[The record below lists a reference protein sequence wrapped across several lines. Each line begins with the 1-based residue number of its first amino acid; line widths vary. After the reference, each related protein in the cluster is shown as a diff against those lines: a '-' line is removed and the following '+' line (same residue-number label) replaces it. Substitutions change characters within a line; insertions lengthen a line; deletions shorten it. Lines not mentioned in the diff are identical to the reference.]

1 MEWIHSA
8 LDADRMLKSI
18 YYIRERNIMKKLL
31 KFVGYIV
38 VSGLAVISLY
48 LANLFLMK
56 PYSIDHYLAKEL
68 TMGLLESPEYM
79 TYIGIFDPYNAI
91 LKHNQKLSINTLAD
105 GEEDYQDSLKHLSML
120 KKYDSETLTEVQKVT
135 QKIAIFDTE
144 NSIDRFEN
152 FRFHSYP
159 FNQISGN
166 HLNLVEFM
174 TDTHPVRN
182 YREASDYIK
191 RVRLI
196 DESMKSDLLWL
207 EEQKKLGIFAPQFVF
222 DHVIRQLNELL
233 SYTDDENPLMQVF
246 IRKVSELEI
255 SPEKKEALFDELSA
269 VIKSDVKPG
278 YELILQFM
286 ESNYTNANPH
296 HGAWSQPNGDAYY
309 ASRLRSYTTT
319 DYTAEE
325 IHQIGLS
332 EVERISN
339 RMKEIFM
346 MLGYEV
352 NKPIGEM
359 MNDLNENPE
368 FLYADTPDRKEIVI
382 ADYNQMVKEAE
393 EDVRPYFERFPI
405 SPVEVRAVPEYSEKT
420 AAGGYYQAP
429 SLDGSRPGVFYA
441 NLYDIKQ
448 TPTFGM
454 RTLTFHEA
462 VPGHHFQI
470 ALNQENEKLTL
481 YRKMGYRTSAFTEG
495 WALYSEQ
502 LAVEAGMT
510 KNLYD
515 ELGVLQSEMF
525 RANRLVVDT
534 GMHFKRWTRE
544 EAMEYMKKTTGMSDT
559 EVRVEIERYIVWPGQ
574 ATSYKMG
581 MLKILE
587 LREKAKKALGE
598 KFDIRKFHTVVLD
611 QGIVPLFV
619 LEDIIDDWIM
629 SY

>member
-1 MEWIHSA
+1 
-8 LDADRMLKSI
+8 
-18 YYIRERNIMKKLL
+18 MKKLFKYIGYL
-31 KFVGYIV
+31 AMSSFVV
-38 VSGLAVISLY
+38 MSLY
-48 LANLFLMK
+48 LVNLFLMK

-68 TMGLLESPEYM
+68 TVSLLDSPEYM
-79 TYIGIFDPYNAI
+79 TYIGIFDPFNAI
-91 LKHNQKLSINTLAD
+91 LKHNQKLSIDTLAD
-105 GEEDYQDSLKHLSML
+105 DESDYQDTLKHLEVL
-120 KKYDSETLTEVQKVT
+120 KKYNPDNLTDAQKVT
-135 QKIAIFDTE
+135 QKIAIFDTK
-144 NSIDRFEN
+144 NTIDNFEN

-166 HLNLVEFM
+166 HLNGVEFM
-174 TDTHPVRN
+174 TDTHPIRN
-182 YREASDYIK
+182 FREAKDYIK
-191 RVRLI
+191 RVSLF
-196 DESMKSDLLWL
+196 DDAMKSDLIWL
-207 EEQKKLGIFAPQFVF
+207 EEQKKLGIFAPKFVF
-222 DHVIRQLNELL
+222 DHVIRQLKELIA
-233 SYTDDENPLMQVF
+233 YTDDNNPLMQVF
-246 IRKVSELEI
+246 IKKVNALDI
-255 SPEKKEALFDELSA
+255 STEKKEALFRELSL
-269 VIKSDVKPG
+269 IIQSEVKTG
-278 YELILQFM
+278 YELILQYM
-286 ESNYTNANPH
+286 ETNYDQANPY
-296 HGAWSQPNGDAYY
+296 HGVWSLPNGDAFY
-309 ASRLRSYTTT
+309 ASRLKSYTTT
-319 DYTAEE
+319 DYSAEE

-332 EVERISN
+332 EVERIGN
-339 RMKEIFM
+339 RMKEIFIL
-346 MLGYEV
+346 LGYEV
-352 NKPIGEM
+352 NKPVGQM
-359 MNDLNENPE
+359 MNELNENPD
-368 FLYADTPDRKEIVI
+368 FLYADTPDRKQIVI

-470 ALNQENEKLTL
+470 ALNLENEDLTL

-502 LAVEAGMT
+502 LAVEVGMT
-510 KNLYD
+510 KNLFD

-534 GMHFKRWTRE
+534 GMHYKKWTRE
-544 EAMEYMKKTTGMSDT
+544 EAMEYMKNTTGMSDT

-587 LREKAKKALGE
+587 LREKAKEALGD
-598 KFDIRKFHTVVLD
+598 KFDIRKFHTIVLD
-611 QGIVPLFV
+611 QGIVPLFI
-619 LEDIIDDWIM
+619 LEDIIDEWIM

>member
-1 MEWIHSA
+1 
-8 LDADRMLKSI
+8 
-18 YYIRERNIMKKLL
+18 MKKLFKYL
-31 KFVGYIV
+31 GYTV
-38 VSGLAVISLY
+38 LTSFSVISLY
-48 LANLFLMK
+48 FANLFLMK
-56 PYSIDHYLAKEL
+56 PFSLDHYLAKEL
-68 TMGLLESPEYM
+68 IMGLLESPEFM
-79 TYIGIFDPYNAI
+79 TYIGIFDPYNSI
-91 LKHNQKLSINTLAD
+91 LKHNQKLSIDTLEDGQAD
-105 GEEDYQDSLKHLSML
+105 HKKTLKRLEML
-120 KKYDSETLTEVQKVT
+120 KKYDSNNLSDVQKIT

-144 NSIDRFEN
+144 NNINTFQN

-159 FNQISGN
+159 YNQISGN
-166 HLNLVEFM
+166 HLNIVEFM
-174 TDTHPVRN
+174 TDTHPIRN
-182 YREASDYIK
+182 YREATDYIK
-191 RVRLI
+191 RVKAFDNSMNADLI
-196 DESMKSDLLWL
+196 WL
-207 EEQKKLGIFAPQFVF
+207 NEQQKLGIFAPKFVF
-222 DHVIRQLNELL
+222 DHVINQLKEIIEYSDENNPLVKVFMRKVNNLDIDKQKKENLYNEL
-233 SYTDDENPLMQVF
+233 S
-246 IRKVSELEI
+246 K
-255 SPEKKEALFDELSA
+255 
-269 VIKSDVKPG
+269 VIKSEVNPG
-278 YELILQFM
+278 YELILNFM
-286 ESNYTNANPH
+286 ETNYKNANEH
-296 HGAWSQPNGDAYY
+296 HGVWSLPNGDAFY

-332 EVERISN
+332 EVERIGK
-339 RMKEIFM
+339 RMEEIFIL
-346 MLGYEV
+346 LGYEIIKSV
-352 NKPIGEM
+352 GQM
-359 MNDLNENPE
+359 MNDLNENPD
-368 FLYADTPDRKEIVI
+368 FLYEDTPDRKEIVL

-393 EDVRPYFERFPI
+393 NDVKPYFERFPI
-405 SPVEVRAVPEYSEKT
+405 SPVEVRAVPEYSEQT

-470 ALNQENEKLTL
+470 ALNQENKSLTM

-534 GMHFKRWTRE
+534 GLHYKKWTRE
-544 EAMEYMKKTTGMSDT
+544 KAMEYMKKTTGMSDT

-598 KFDIRKFHTVVLD
+598 KFDIKKFHTVVLD
-611 QGIVPLFV
+611 QGIVPLFI
-619 LEDIIDDWIM
+619 LEEIIDEWI
-629 SY
+629 SEY

>member
-1 MEWIHSA
+1 
-8 LDADRMLKSI
+8 
-18 YYIRERNIMKKLL
+18 MKKLL
-31 KFVGYIV
+31 KYVGYLAL
-38 VSGLAVISLY
+38 SGLAIVSLY
-48 LANLFLMK
+48 LTNLFLMK

-68 TMGLLESPEYM
+68 TLSLLDSPEFM
-79 TYIGIFDPYNAI
+79 TYIGIFDRFNAI
-91 LKHNQKLSINTLAD
+91 LKHNQKLSIDTLED
-105 GEEDYQDSLKHLSML
+105 GEEDYQDTLKHLKML
-120 KKYDSETLTEVQKVT
+120 KKYNSDGLTDVQKIT

-174 TDTHPVRN
+174 TDTHPIRN
-182 YREASDYIK
+182 YREATDYIK
-191 RVRLI
+191 RVRLF
-196 DESMKSDLLWL
+196 DDSMKSDLVWL

-222 DHVIRQLNELL
+222 DHVITQLKELIA
-233 SYTDDENPLMQVF
+233 YTDNNNPLMQVF
-246 IRKVSELEI
+246 IRKVNKLQI
-255 SPEKKEALFDELSA
+255 STKKKEALSSELSE

-286 ESNYTNANPH
+286 ESNYDQANKF
-296 HGAWSQPNGDAYY
+296 HGVWSLPNGDAFY

-319 DYTAEE
+319 DYSAEE

-332 EVERISN
+332 EVERIGN
-339 RMKEIFM
+339 RMKEIFIL
-346 MLGYEV
+346 LGYEV
-352 NKPIGEM
+352 NKPVGEM
-359 MNDLNENPE
+359 MNELNESPD
-368 FLYADTPDRKEIVI
+368 FLYADTPDRKQIVI

-470 ALNQENEKLTL
+470 ALNQENEDLTL

-502 LAVEAGMT
+502 LAVEVGMT

-534 GMHFKRWTRE
+534 GLHYKKWTRE
-544 EAMEYMKKTTGMSDT
+544 KAMDYMKRTTGMSDT

-587 LREKAKKALGE
+587 LRQKAQDSLGE
-598 KFDIRKFHTVVLD
+598 KFDIRKFHTIVLD
-611 QGIVPLFV
+611 QGIVPLFI
-619 LEDIIDDWIM
+619 LEDIINEWIK
-629 SY
+629 SS

>member
-1 MEWIHSA
+1 
-8 LDADRMLKSI
+8 
-18 YYIRERNIMKKLL
+18 MKKLF
-31 KFVGYIV
+31 KYIGY
-38 VSGLAVISLY
+38 LAMSSFAVMSLY
-48 LANLFLMK
+48 LVNLFLMK

-68 TMGLLESPEYM
+68 TVSLLDSPEYM
-79 TYIGIFDPYNAI
+79 TYIGIFDPFNAI
-91 LKHNQKLSINTLAD
+91 LKHNQKLSIDTL
-105 GEEDYQDSLKHLSML
+105 EDDESNYQDTLKHLEVL
-120 KKYDSETLTEVQKVT
+120 KKYNPDNLTDAQKVT

-144 NSIDRFEN
+144 NTIDNFEN

-166 HLNLVEFM
+166 HLNGVEFM
-174 TDTHPVRN
+174 TDTHPIRN
-182 YREASDYIK
+182 FREATDFIK
-191 RVRLI
+191 RVSLF
-196 DESMKSDLLWL
+196 DDAMKSDLIWL
-207 EEQKKLGIFAPQFVF
+207 NEQKKLGIFAPKFVF
-222 DHVIRQLNELL
+222 DHVIRQLKELIA
-233 SYTDDENPLMQVF
+233 YTDDNNPLMQVF
-246 IRKVSELEI
+246 KSKVNALNI
-255 SPEKKEALFDELSA
+255 STEKKETLFRELGL
-269 VIKSDVKPG
+269 VIQSDVKPG
-278 YELILQFM
+278 YQSILQFM
-286 ESNYTNANPH
+286 ENNYDQANKH
-296 HGAWSQPNGDAYY
+296 HGVWSLPNGDAFY

-332 EVERISN
+332 EVERIGN
-339 RMKEIFM
+339 RMKEIFIL
-346 MLGYEV
+346 LGYEV
-352 NKPIGEM
+352 NKPVGQM
-359 MNDLNENPE
+359 MNELNENPD
-368 FLYADTPDRKEIVI
+368 FLYADTPDRKQIVI

-470 ALNQENEKLTL
+470 ALNLENEDLTM

-502 LAVEAGMT
+502 LAVEVGMT
-510 KNLYD
+510 KNLFD

-534 GMHFKRWTRE
+534 GMHYKKWTRE
-544 EAMEYMKKTTGMSDT
+544 EAMEYMKNTTGMSDT

-587 LREKAKKALGE
+587 LREKAKEALGD
-598 KFDIRKFHTVVLD
+598 KFDIRKFHTIVLD
-611 QGIVPLFV
+611 QGIVPLFI

>member
-1 MEWIHSA
+1 
-8 LDADRMLKSI
+8 
-18 YYIRERNIMKKLL
+18 MKKLL

-48 LANLFLMK
+48 LVNLFLMK

-296 HGAWSQPNGDAYY
+296 HGAWSHPNGDAYY

-619 LEDIIDDWIM
+619 LEDIIDEWIM

>member
-1 MEWIHSA
+1 
-8 LDADRMLKSI
+8 
-18 YYIRERNIMKKLL
+18 MKKLFKYL
-31 KFVGYIV
+31 GYTV
-38 VSGLAVISLY
+38 LTSFSVISLY
-48 LANLFLMK
+48 FANLFLMK
-56 PYSIDHYLAKEL
+56 PFSLDHYLAKEL
-68 TMGLLESPEYM
+68 IMGLLESPEFM
-79 TYIGIFDPYNAI
+79 TYIGIFDPYNSI
-91 LKHNQKLSINTLAD
+91 LKHNQKLSIDTLEDGQAD
-105 GEEDYQDSLKHLSML
+105 HEKTLKRLEML
-120 KKYDSETLTEVQKVT
+120 KKYDSNNLSDVQKIT

-144 NSIDRFEN
+144 NNINTFQN

-159 FNQISGN
+159 YNQISGN
-166 HLNLVEFM
+166 HLNIVEFM
-174 TDTHPVRN
+174 TDTHPIRN
-182 YREASDYIK
+182 YREATDYIK
-191 RVRLI
+191 RVKAF
-196 DESMKSDLLWL
+196 DNSMNSDLIWL
-207 EEQKKLGIFAPQFVF
+207 NEQKKLGIFAPKFVF
-222 DHVIRQLNELL
+222 DHVIKQLKEIIEYSDENNPLVKVFMRKVNNLDIDKQKKENLYNEL
-233 SYTDDENPLMQVF
+233 S
-246 IRKVSELEI
+246 K
-255 SPEKKEALFDELSA
+255 
-269 VIKSDVKPG
+269 VIKSEVNPG
-278 YELILQFM
+278 YELILNFM
-286 ESNYTNANPH
+286 ETNYKNANEH
-296 HGAWSQPNGDAYY
+296 HGVWSLPNGDAFY

-332 EVERISN
+332 EVERIGK
-339 RMKEIFM
+339 RMEEIFIL
-346 MLGYEV
+346 LGYEIIKSV
-352 NKPIGEM
+352 GQM
-359 MNDLNENPE
+359 MNDLNENPD
-368 FLYADTPDRKEIVI
+368 FLYEDTPDRKEIVL

-393 EDVRPYFERFPI
+393 NDVKPYFERFPI
-405 SPVEVRAVPEYSEKT
+405 SPVEVRAVPEYSEQT

-470 ALNQENEKLTL
+470 ALNQENKSLTM

-534 GMHFKRWTRE
+534 GLHYKKWTRE
-544 EAMEYMKKTTGMSDT
+544 KAMEYMKKTTGMSDT

-587 LREKAKKALGE
+587 LRKKAKKALGE
-598 KFDIRKFHTVVLD
+598 KFDIKKFHTVVLD
-611 QGIVPLFV
+611 QGIVPLFI
-619 LEDIIDDWIM
+619 LEEIIDEWI
-629 SY
+629 SEY

>member
-1 MEWIHSA
+1 
-8 LDADRMLKSI
+8 
-18 YYIRERNIMKKLL
+18 MKKLL
-31 KFVGYIV
+31 KYFGYLLL
-38 VSGLAVISLY
+38 SGLLVMSLY

-68 TMGLLESPEYM
+68 SMNLMESPEFM
-79 TYIGIFDPYNAI
+79 TYIGIFDSLNVI
-91 LKHNQKLSINTLAD
+91 LKHNQKLTIDSLED
-105 GEEDYQDSLKHLSML
+105 GEDDYRDNLKHLEML
-120 KKYDSETLTEVQKVT
+120 QKYNPTDLSGVQKVT
-135 QKIAIFDTE
+135 RKIAIFDTE
-144 NSIDRFEN
+144 NGIDRFEN

-166 HLNLVEFM
+166 HLGLVEFM
-174 TDTHPVRN
+174 TDTHPIRD
-182 YREASDYIK
+182 YREATDYIK
-191 RVRLI
+191 RVRLF
-196 DESMKSDLLWL
+196 DESLNSDLVWL
-207 EEQKKLGIFAPQFVF
+207 GEQKKLGIFAPQFVF
-222 DHVIRQLNELL
+222 DHVIKQLKELIA
-233 SYTDDENPLMQVF
+233 YTDEENPLMQIF
-246 IRKVSELEI
+246 IEKVNKLDI
-255 SPEKKEALFDELSA
+255 STQKKEDLFNELSA
-269 VIKSDVKPG
+269 VIKSDVRPG
-278 YELILQFM
+278 YESILQYM
-286 ESNYTNANPH
+286 EANYSNANKY
-296 HGAWSQPNGDAYY
+296 HGVWSLPNGDAFY

-332 EVERISN
+332 EVERIGN
-339 RMKEIFM
+339 RMKEIFT

-352 NKPIGEM
+352 NKPVGEM
-359 MNDLNENPE
+359 MNDLNENPD

-393 EDVRPYFERFPI
+393 EDVRPYFERFPV

-420 AAGGYYQAP
+420 AAGGYYQSP

-470 ALNQENEKLTL
+470 ALNQENDNLTL

-502 LAVEAGMT
+502 LAVEVGMT

-534 GMHFKRWTRE
+534 GLHYKKWTRE

-559 EVRVEIERYIVWPGQ
+559 EVRVEIERYIVWPAQ

-587 LREKAKKALGE
+587 LRQKAKDALGE
-598 KFDIRKFHTVVLD
+598 KFDIRKFHTIVLD
-611 QGIVPLFV
+611 QGIVPLFI
-619 LEDIIDDWIM
+619 LEDIIDEWIE
-629 SY
+629 SYGL

>member
-1 MEWIHSA
+1 
-8 LDADRMLKSI
+8 
-18 YYIRERNIMKKLL
+18 MKKLF
-31 KFVGYIV
+31 KYIGYAIL
-38 VSGLAVISLY
+38 SGLALISLY
-48 LANLFLMK
+48 LANLFFMK
-56 PYSIDHYLAKEL
+56 PYSLDHYLTKEL
-68 TMGLLESPEYM
+68 VVGLLDSPEFM
-79 TYIGIFDPYNAI
+79 TYIGVFDPYNAI
-91 LKHNQKLSINTLAD
+91 LKHNQKLSIDTLEE
-105 GEEDYQDSLKHLSML
+105 GEEDYKDNLKHLAML
-120 KKYDSETLTEVQKVT
+120 KKYNPESLSDVQKVT
-135 QKIAIFDTE
+135 QKIAIFSTE
-144 NSIDRFEN
+144 NSINRFEN
-152 FRFHSYP
+152 FRYHSYP

-166 HLNLVEFM
+166 HLGLVEFM

-182 YREASDYIK
+182 FREATDYIK
-191 RVRLI
+191 RVKLF
-196 DESMKSDLLWL
+196 DESLNADLVWL
-207 EEQKKLGIFAPQFVF
+207 EEQKKLGIFAPVYVF
-222 DHVIRQLNELL
+222 DHVIRQLNELIG
-233 SYTDDENPLMQVF
+233 YEDDSNPLMQVF
-246 IRKVSELEI
+246 IRKVGELDI
-255 SPEKKEALFDELSA
+255 DQQSKEDLASDLSA
-269 VIKSDVKPG
+269 VIQSDVKPG
-278 YELILQFM
+278 YKLILEFM
-286 ESNYTNANPH
+286 ENNYVNANQH
-296 HGAWSQPNGDAYY
+296 HGVWSLPNGDAFY
-309 ASRLRSYTTT
+309 ASRLRSFTTT

-332 EVERISN
+332 EVERIGA
-339 RMKEIFM
+339 RMKEIFIS
-346 MLGYEV
+346 LGYQV
-352 NKPIGEM
+352 NKPVGEM
-359 MNDLNENPE
+359 MNDLNENPD

-393 EDVRPYFERFPI
+393 EDVRPYFERFPV

-470 ALNQENEKLTL
+470 ALNQENKDLTL

-502 LAVEAGMT
+502 LALEAGMT

-534 GMHFKRWTRE
+534 GMHYKRWTRE
-544 EAMEYMKKTTGMSDT
+544 EAMDYMKKTTGMSDT

-587 LREKAKKALGE
+587 LRKKAQDALGE
-598 KFDIRKFHTVVLD
+598 KFDIRKFHTIVLD
-611 QGIVPLFV
+611 QGIVPLFI
-619 LEDIIDDWIM
+619 LEDIIDEWIETA
-629 SY
+629 

>member
-8 LDADRMLKSI
+8 LNADRMLKSI
-18 YYIRERNIMKKLL
+18 YYIRERNIIKKLL

-48 LANLFLMK
+48 LVNLFLMK

-534 GMHFKRWTRE
+534 GMHYKRWTRE
-544 EAMEYMKKTTGMSDT
+544 EAMDYMKKTTGMSDT

-587 LREKAKKALGE
+587 LREKAKQALGD
-598 KFDIRKFHTVVLD
+598 KFDIKKFHTVVLD
-611 QGIVPLFV
+611 QGIVPLFI
-619 LEDIIDDWIM
+619 LEDIINEWVE
-629 SY
+629 SF

>member
-1 MEWIHSA
+1 
-8 LDADRMLKSI
+8 
-18 YYIRERNIMKKLL
+18 MKKLF
-31 KFVGYIV
+31 KYIGYAIL
-38 VSGLAVISLY
+38 SGLALISLY
-48 LANLFLMK
+48 LANLFFMK
-56 PYSIDHYLAKEL
+56 PYSLDHYLTKEL
-68 TMGLLESPEYM
+68 VVGLLDSPEFM
-79 TYIGIFDPYNAI
+79 TYIGVFDPYNAI
-91 LKHNQKLSINTLAD
+91 LKHNQKLSIDTLEE
-105 GEEDYQDSLKHLSML
+105 GEEDYKDNLKHLAML
-120 KKYDSETLTEVQKVT
+120 KKYNPESLSDVQKVT
-135 QKIAIFDTE
+135 QKIAIFSTE
-144 NSIDRFEN
+144 NSINRFEN
-152 FRFHSYP
+152 FRYHSYP

-166 HLNLVEFM
+166 HLGLVEFM

-182 YREASDYIK
+182 FREATDYIK
-191 RVRLI
+191 RVKLF
-196 DESMKSDLLWL
+196 DESLNADLVWL
-207 EEQKKLGIFAPQFVF
+207 EEQKKLGIFAPVYVF
-222 DHVIRQLNELL
+222 DHVIRQLNELIG
-233 SYTDDENPLMQVF
+233 YEDDSNPLMQVF
-246 IRKVSELEI
+246 IRKVGELDI
-255 SPEKKEALFDELSA
+255 DQQSKEDLASDLSA
-269 VIKSDVKPG
+269 VIQSDVKPG
-278 YELILQFM
+278 YKLILEFM
-286 ESNYTNANPH
+286 ENNYVNANQH
-296 HGAWSQPNGDAYY
+296 HGVWSLPNGDAFY
-309 ASRLRSYTTT
+309 ASRLRSFTTT

-325 IHQIGLS
+325 IHKIGLS
-332 EVERISN
+332 EVERIGA
-339 RMKEIFM
+339 RMKEIFIS
-346 MLGYEV
+346 LGYQV
-352 NKPIGEM
+352 NKPVGEM
-359 MNDLNENPE
+359 MNDLNENPD

-393 EDVRPYFERFPI
+393 EDVRPYFERFPV

-470 ALNQENEKLTL
+470 ALNQENKDLTL

-534 GMHFKRWTRE
+534 GMHYKRWTRE
-544 EAMEYMKKTTGMSDT
+544 EAMDYMKKTTGMSDT

-587 LREKAKKALGE
+587 LRKKAQDALGE
-598 KFDIRKFHTVVLD
+598 KFDIRKFHTIVLD
-611 QGIVPLFV
+611 QGIVPLFI
-619 LEDIIDDWIM
+619 LEDIIDEWIETA
-629 SY
+629 

>member
-1 MEWIHSA
+1 
-8 LDADRMLKSI
+8 
-18 YYIRERNIMKKLL
+18 MKKLFKYIGYL
-31 KFVGYIV
+31 AMSSFVV
-38 VSGLAVISLY
+38 MSLY
-48 LANLFLMK
+48 LVNLFLMK

-68 TMGLLESPEYM
+68 TVSLLDSPEYM
-79 TYIGIFDPYNAI
+79 TYIGIFDPFNAI
-91 LKHNQKLSINTLAD
+91 LKHNQKLSIDTLAD
-105 GEEDYQDSLKHLSML
+105 DESDYQDTLKHLEVL
-120 KKYDSETLTEVQKVT
+120 KKYNPDNLTDAQKVT
-135 QKIAIFDTE
+135 QKIAIFDTK
-144 NSIDRFEN
+144 NTIDNFEN

-166 HLNLVEFM
+166 HLNGVEFM
-174 TDTHPVRN
+174 TDTHPIRN
-182 YREASDYIK
+182 FREATDYIK
-191 RVRLI
+191 RVSLF
-196 DESMKSDLLWL
+196 DDAMKSDLIWL
-207 EEQKKLGIFAPQFVF
+207 EEQKKLGIFAPKFVF
-222 DHVIRQLNELL
+222 DHVIRQLKELIA
-233 SYTDDENPLMQVF
+233 YTDDNNPLMQVF
-246 IRKVSELEI
+246 IKKVNALDI
-255 SPEKKEALFDELSA
+255 STEKKEALFRELSL
-269 VIKSDVKPG
+269 IIQSEVKTG
-278 YELILQFM
+278 YELILQYM
-286 ESNYTNANPH
+286 ETNYDQANPY
-296 HGAWSQPNGDAYY
+296 HGVWSLPNGDAFY
-309 ASRLRSYTTT
+309 ASRLKSYTTT
-319 DYTAEE
+319 DYSAEE

-332 EVERISN
+332 EVERIGN
-339 RMKEIFM
+339 RMKEIFIL
-346 MLGYEV
+346 LGYEV
-352 NKPIGEM
+352 NKPVGQM
-359 MNDLNENPE
+359 MNELNENPD
-368 FLYADTPDRKEIVI
+368 FLYADTPDRKQIVI

-470 ALNQENEKLTL
+470 ALNLENEDLTM

-502 LAVEAGMT
+502 LAVEVGMT
-510 KNLYD
+510 KNLFD

-534 GMHFKRWTRE
+534 GMHYKKWTRE
-544 EAMEYMKKTTGMSDT
+544 EAMEYMKNTTGMSDT

-587 LREKAKKALGE
+587 LREKAKETLGD
-598 KFDIRKFHTVVLD
+598 KFDIRKFHTIVLD
-611 QGIVPLFV
+611 QGIVPLFI
-619 LEDIIDDWIM
+619 LEDIIDEWIM